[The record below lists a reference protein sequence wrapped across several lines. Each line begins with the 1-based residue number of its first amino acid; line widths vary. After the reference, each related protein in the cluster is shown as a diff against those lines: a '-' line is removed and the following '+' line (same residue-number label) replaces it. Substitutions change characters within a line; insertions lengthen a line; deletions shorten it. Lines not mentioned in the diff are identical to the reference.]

1 MIDLTSKKQTMPNLY
16 NIFGTIKIA
25 IKNQTKGIRMSEES
39 ILAGLNPQQK
49 QAVKTTEGPLLVV
62 AGAGSGKT
70 SVLTRRIAYL
80 VNEKGILPWNILAIT
95 FTNKAA
101 AEMRERER
109 DLLGTPAESI
119 WMSTF
124 HALCVR
130 ILRRDAEKIG
140 YSQNFSIADA
150 AEQLTLIKHIE
161 KELNINPKMYE
172 PRRVLSAISNA
183 KNALLTPDA
192 LKASSSM
199 PFEKITAQIYQ
210 EYQKRLKHDQIMDF
224 DDLIMQTLV
233 LFKTDATVLHY
244 YQAKFHYLLVDE
256 YQDTNQAQYELCHQL
271 AAQHKNICVVGDAD
285 QSIYG
290 WRGANLENIM
300 NFEHDYQNDGVQTIK
315 LEQNYRSTGH
325 ILAAANA
332 VIKNNRNRKAKK
344 LWTDQGE
351 GEKITYYRAQSGED
365 EAHFIISKI
374 QEEVEN
380 KNRSYRDFAILYR
393 TNAQSRTVE
402 EAFVKSNIPYQ
413 IVGGHKFYDRK
424 EIMDVMAYLK
434 LVSNPSD
441 TMSFNRIVNTP
452 KRGIGNVSIEKFT
465 NFAQTS
471 NLSLLEAFNHVG
483 ISGLSVRIAAKL
495 SDFGAKLKDA
505 IEYSRNH
512 SVTGLTEKILQ
523 DFGYIE
529 ALKAE
534 HTIEAE
540 TRLENLDEFLSVTKR
555 FDDQYDQDNQSEILS
570 DFLAEVSLLSDQDDL
585 ANNDQQVALM
595 TLHAAKGLEFPVVFL
610 VGMEDGLFPLSRALL
625 EDDQLEE
632 ERRLAYVGIT
642 RARQQLYLTNAYSR
656 TMFGR
661 TQNNQPSRFLDEID
675 EADLKIEG
683 ASFPTLGSDSFQTQA
698 APFANVAERARAQ
711 VYTPKIKPAGAVG
724 AEKKGWNVGDQ
735 VKHKAWGLGVVVKAN
750 GSGEDMELD
759 IAFKEKGIKRLL
771 AAFAPIKKV

>member
-1 MIDLTSKKQTMPNLY
+1 
-16 NIFGTIKIA
+16 
-25 IKNQTKGIRMSEES
+25 MSAES

-49 QAVKTTEGPLLVV
+49 KAVQITEGPLLVV

-80 VNEKGILPWNILAIT
+80 VAEKGIAPWNILAIT

-101 AEMRERER
+101 TEMREREHK
-109 DLLGTPAESI
+109 LLGQQADSI

-140 YSQNFSIADA
+140 YTSNFSIADS
-150 AEQLTLIKHIE
+150 AEQLTLIKHIQ
-161 KELNINPKMYE
+161 KEQNINPKMYE
-172 PRRVLSAISNA
+172 PRRILSAISNG
-183 KNALLTPDA
+183 KNDLLTPDA
-192 LKASSSM
+192 YSASASS
-199 PFEKITAQIYQ
+199 PFEKVTAQVYQ
-210 EYQKRLKHDQIMDF
+210 EYQKRLKNDQIMDF

-233 LFKTDATVLHY
+233 LFKTDPTVLHY
-244 YQAKFHYLLVDE
+244 YQNKFRYLLVDE
-256 YQDTNQAQYELCHQL
+256 YQDTNEAQYELCHAL
-271 AAQHKNICVVGDAD
+271 AAQYKNICVVGDAD

-290 WRGANLENIM
+290 WRGANMENIM
-300 NFEHDYQNDGVQTIK
+300 NFEKDYHDAGVQTVK

-325 ILAAANA
+325 ILSAANA
-332 VIKNNRNRKAKK
+332 VIKNNSNRKAKK

-351 GEKITYYRAQSGED
+351 GAKVTYYRAQSGDD
-365 EAHFIISKI
+365 EAHFIIAKI
-374 QEEVEN
+374 QEEVEE
-380 KNRSYRDFAILYR
+380 KKRSYHDFAVLYR

-402 EAFVKSNIPYQ
+402 ESFVKSNVPYQ

-424 EIMDVMAYLK
+424 EIMDIMAYLK
-434 LVSNPSD
+434 LVANPSD
-441 TMSFNRIVNTP
+441 SMSFNRIINTP
-452 KRGIGNVSIEKFT
+452 KRGIGPVSVRRFLD
-465 NFAQTS
+465 FAREN
-471 NLSLLEAFNHVG
+471 NLSILGAFDHITMSG
-483 ISGLSVRIAAKL
+483 ITTRAAAKL
-495 SDFGAKLKDA
+495 SDFGAKLRDA
-505 IEYSRNH
+505 INFAKDH

-523 DFGYIE
+523 DFGYTA

-555 FDDQYDQDNQSEILS
+555 FDDEYEENDDSDETENALS

-585 ANNDQQVALM
+585 ANNDDQVALM

-610 VGMEDGLFPLSRALL
+610 VGMEDGLFPLSRSLM

-642 RARQQLYLTNAYSR
+642 RAKRELFLTNAYSR
-656 TMFGR
+656 MMYGR
-661 TQNNQPSRFLDEID
+661 MQNNPPSRFLEEID
-675 EADLKIEG
+675 QDDLDIEN
-683 ASFPTLGSDSFQTQA
+683 SVPITFSNDNYQTQT
-698 APFANVAERARAQ
+698 APFANADERARAQ
-711 VYTPKIKPAGAVG
+711 VYTPKVKPAGAVG

-735 VKHKAWGLGVVVKAN
+735 VEHKSWGKGVVTKVN
-750 GSGEDMELD
+750 GKGEDMELD
-759 IAFKEKGIKRLL
+759 IAFSGKGIKRLL

>member
-1 MIDLTSKKQTMPNLY
+1 
-16 NIFGTIKIA
+16 
-25 IKNQTKGIRMSEES
+25 MSEES

-49 QAVKTTEGPLLVV
+49 EAVKTTEGPLLVV

-80 VNEKGILPWNILAIT
+80 VEEKQVLPWNILAIT

-101 AEMRERER
+101 SEMREREQN
-109 DLLGTPAESI
+109 LLGPAANDI

-130 ILRRDAEKIG
+130 ILRRDSDKIG
-140 YSQNFSIADA
+140 YGRNFSIADS
-150 AEQLTLIKHIE
+150 AEQLTLVKHIE

-172 PRRVLSAISNA
+172 PRGILSAISNA
-183 KNALLTPDA
+183 KNDLLTPQAFEDSA
-192 LKASSSM
+192 AS
-199 PFEKITAQIYQ
+199 PFEKMAAKVYQ

-233 LFKTDATVLHY
+233 LFKKDPEVLHY
-244 YQAKFHYLLVDE
+244 YQNKFRYMLVDE
-256 YQDTNQAQYELCHQL
+256 YQDTNQAQYELCHEL
-271 AAQHKNICVVGDAD
+271 AAQYKNICVVGDAD

-290 WRGANLENIM
+290 WRGANMENIM
-300 NFEHDYQNDGVQTIK
+300 NFENDYRDTGVQTVK

-325 ILAAANA
+325 ILSAANA
-332 VIKNNRNRKAKK
+332 VIDNNRNRKKK
-344 LWTDQGE
+344 NLWTDQGD
-351 GEKITYYRAQSGED
+351 GEKITYYRAQSGDD

-374 QEEVEN
+374 QEEVDDN
-380 KNRSYRDFAILYR
+380 NRSYKDFAVLYR

-402 EAFVKSNIPYQ
+402 EAFVKSNVPYQ

-424 EIMDVMAYLK
+424 EIMDIMAYLK
-434 LVSNPSD
+434 LVANPNDS
-441 TMSFNRIVNTP
+441 MSFNRIINTP
-452 KRGIGNVSIEKFT
+452 KRGIGRVSVDKFMDV
-465 NFAQTS
+465 AQGN
-471 NLSLLEAFNHVG
+471 NLSLIDAFKHINISG
-483 ISGLSVRIAAKL
+483 ISTRAAAKM
-495 SDFGAKLKDA
+495 SDFGAKLRDA
-505 IEYSRNH
+505 IEYAKDH

-523 DFGYIE
+523 DFGYTD

-555 FDDQYDQDNQSEILS
+555 FDDQYEPEEDDANALS

-585 ANNDQQVALM
+585 ENNDDQVALM

-642 RARQQLYLTNAYSR
+642 RAKEKLFLTNAYSR
-656 TMFGR
+656 MMFGR
-661 TQNNQPSRFLDEID
+661 MQNNPPSRFLEEID
-675 EADLKIEG
+675 VDDLDMQNSVPEG
-683 ASFPTLGSDSFQTQA
+683 VGNSDFQVQT
-698 APFANVAERARAQ
+698 APFANVDERARAQ
-711 VYTPKIKPAGAVG
+711 VYTPKAKPAGGAIG

-735 VKHKAWGLGVVVKAN
+735 VEHKAWGHGVVTKVN
-750 GSGEDMELD
+750 GEGEDMELD
-759 IAFKEKGIKRLL
+759 IAFPNKGIKRLL

>member
-1 MIDLTSKKQTMPNLY
+1 MKEFK
-16 NIFGTIKIA
+16 
-25 IKNQTKGIRMSEES
+25 MSAES

-49 QAVKTTEGPLLVV
+49 KAVQITEGPLLVV

-80 VNEKGILPWNILAIT
+80 VAEKGIAPWNILAIT

-101 AEMRERER
+101 TEMREREHK
-109 DLLGTPAESI
+109 LLGQQADSI

-140 YSQNFSIADA
+140 YTSNFSIADS
-150 AEQLTLIKHIE
+150 AEQLTLIKHIQ
-161 KELNINPKMYE
+161 KEQNINPKMYE
-172 PRRVLSAISNA
+172 PRRILSAISNG
-183 KNALLTPDA
+183 KNDLLTPDA
-192 LKASSSM
+192 YSASAAS
-199 PFEKITAQIYQ
+199 PFEKVTAQVYQ
-210 EYQKRLKHDQIMDF
+210 EYQKRLKNDQIMDF

-233 LFKTDATVLHY
+233 LFKTDPAVLHY
-244 YQAKFHYLLVDE
+244 YQNKFRYLLVDE
-256 YQDTNQAQYELCHQL
+256 YQDTNQAQYELCHAL
-271 AAQHKNICVVGDAD
+271 AAQYKNICVVGDAD

-290 WRGANLENIM
+290 WRGANMENIM
-300 NFEHDYQNDGVQTIK
+300 NFEKDYHDAGVQTVK

-332 VIKNNRNRKAKK
+332 VIKNNSNRKAKK

-351 GEKITYYRAQSGED
+351 GAKVTYYRAQSGDD
-365 EAHFIISKI
+365 EAHFIIAKI
-374 QEEVEN
+374 QEEVKE
-380 KNRSYRDFAILYR
+380 KKRSYHDFAVLYR

-402 EAFVKSNIPYQ
+402 ESFVKSNVPYQ

-424 EIMDVMAYLK
+424 EIMDIMAYLK
-434 LVSNPSD
+434 LVANPSD
-441 TMSFNRIVNTP
+441 SMSFNRIINTP
-452 KRGIGNVSIEKFT
+452 KRGIGPVSVNRFMD
-465 NFAQTS
+465 FAS
-471 NLSLLEAFNHVG
+471 DNNLSILGAFDHITMSG
-483 ISGLSVRIAAKL
+483 ITTRAAAKL
-495 SDFGAKLKDA
+495 SDFGAKLRDA
-505 IEYSRNH
+505 IKYAKDH

-523 DFGYIE
+523 DFGYTA

-555 FDDQYDQDNQSEILS
+555 FDDEYEENDDSDETENALS

-585 ANNDQQVALM
+585 ANNDDQVALM

-610 VGMEDGLFPLSRALL
+610 VGMEDGLFPLSRALM

-642 RARQQLYLTNAYSR
+642 RAKRELFLTNAYSR
-656 TMFGR
+656 MMYGR
-661 TQNNQPSRFLDEID
+661 MQNNPPSRFLEEID
-675 EADLKIEG
+675 QDDLDIEN
-683 ASFPTLGSDSFQTQA
+683 SVPITFSNDNYQTQT
-698 APFANVAERARAQ
+698 APFANADERARAQ
-711 VYTPKIKPAGAVG
+711 VYTPKVKPAGAVG

-735 VKHKAWGLGVVVKAN
+735 VEHKSWGKGVVTKVN
-750 GSGEDMELD
+750 GKGEDMELD
-759 IAFKEKGIKRLL
+759 IAFSGKGIKRLL

>member
-1 MIDLTSKKQTMPNLY
+1 MKEFK
-16 NIFGTIKIA
+16 
-25 IKNQTKGIRMSEES
+25 MSAES

-49 QAVKTTEGPLLVV
+49 KAVQITEGPLLVV

-80 VNEKGILPWNILAIT
+80 VAEKGIAPWNILAIT

-101 AEMRERER
+101 TEMREREHK
-109 DLLGTPAESI
+109 LLGQQADSI

-140 YSQNFSIADA
+140 YTSNFSIADS
-150 AEQLTLIKHIE
+150 AEQLTLIKHIQ
-161 KELNINPKMYE
+161 KEQNINPKMYE
-172 PRRVLSAISNA
+172 PRRILSAISNG
-183 KNALLTPDA
+183 KNDLLTPDA
-192 LKASSSM
+192 YSASAAS
-199 PFEKITAQIYQ
+199 PFEKVTAQVYQ
-210 EYQKRLKHDQIMDF
+210 EYQKRLKNDQIMDF

-233 LFKTDATVLHY
+233 LFKTDPAVLHY
-244 YQAKFHYLLVDE
+244 YQNKFRYLLVDE
-256 YQDTNQAQYELCHQL
+256 YQDTNQAQYKLCHAL
-271 AAQHKNICVVGDAD
+271 AAQYKNICVVGDAD

-290 WRGANLENIM
+290 WRGANMENIM
-300 NFEHDYQNDGVQTIK
+300 NFEKDYHDAGVQTVK

-332 VIKNNRNRKAKK
+332 VIKNNSNRKAKK

-351 GEKITYYRAQSGED
+351 GAKVTYYRAQSGDD
-365 EAHFIISKI
+365 EAHFIIAKI
-374 QEEVEN
+374 QEEVKE
-380 KNRSYRDFAILYR
+380 KKRSYHDFAVLYR

-402 EAFVKSNIPYQ
+402 ESFVKSNVPYQ

-424 EIMDVMAYLK
+424 EIMDIMAYLK
-434 LVSNPSD
+434 LVANPSD
-441 TMSFNRIVNTP
+441 SMSFNRIINTP
-452 KRGIGNVSIEKFT
+452 KRGIGPVSVRRFLD
-465 NFAQTS
+465 FAREN
-471 NLSLLEAFNHVG
+471 NLSILGAFDHLNM
-483 ISGLSVRIAAKL
+483 SGVTARAAAKL
-495 SDFGAKLKDA
+495 NDFGAKLRDA
-505 IEYSRNH
+505 INFAKDH

-523 DFGYIE
+523 DFGYTA

-555 FDDQYDQDNQSEILS
+555 FDDEYEENDDSDETENALS

-585 ANNDQQVALM
+585 ANNDDQVALM

-610 VGMEDGLFPLSRALL
+610 VGMEDGLFPLSRALM

-642 RARQQLYLTNAYSR
+642 RAKRELFLTNAYSR
-656 TMFGR
+656 MMYGR
-661 TQNNQPSRFLDEID
+661 MQNNPPSRFLEEID
-675 EADLKIEG
+675 QDDLDIEN
-683 ASFPTLGSDSFQTQA
+683 SVPITFSNDNYQTQT
-698 APFANVAERARAQ
+698 APFANSDERARAQ

-735 VKHKAWGLGVVVKAN
+735 VEHKSWGRGVVTKVN
-750 GSGEDMELD
+750 GKGEDMELD
-759 IAFKEKGIKRLL
+759 IAFSGKGIKRLL

>member
-1 MIDLTSKKQTMPNLY
+1 
-16 NIFGTIKIA
+16 
-25 IKNQTKGIRMSEES
+25 MSEES

-49 QAVKTTEGPLLVV
+49 EAVKTTEGPLLVV

-80 VNEKGILPWNILAIT
+80 VEEKQVLPWNILAIT

-101 AEMRERER
+101 SEMREREQK
-109 DLLGTPAESI
+109 LLGPAANDI

-130 ILRRDAEKIG
+130 ILRRDSDKIG
-140 YSQNFSIADA
+140 YGRNFSIADS
-150 AEQLTLIKHIE
+150 AEQLTLVKHIE

-172 PRRVLSAISNA
+172 PRGILSAISNA
-183 KNALLTPDA
+183 KNDLLTPQAFEDNA
-192 LKASSSM
+192 AS
-199 PFEKITAQIYQ
+199 PFEKMAAKVYQ

-233 LFKTDATVLHY
+233 LFKKDPEVLHY
-244 YQAKFHYLLVDE
+244 YQNKFRYMLVDE
-256 YQDTNQAQYELCHQL
+256 YQDTNQAQYELCHEL
-271 AAQHKNICVVGDAD
+271 AAQYKNICVVGDAD

-290 WRGANLENIM
+290 WRGANMENIM
-300 NFEHDYQNDGVQTIK
+300 NFENDYRDTGVQTVK

-325 ILAAANA
+325 ILSAANA
-332 VIKNNRNRKAKK
+332 VIDNNRNRKKK
-344 LWTDQGE
+344 NLWTDQGD
-351 GEKITYYRAQSGED
+351 GEKITYYRAQSGDD

-374 QEEVEN
+374 QEEVDDN
-380 KNRSYRDFAILYR
+380 NRSYKDFAVLYR

-402 EAFVKSNIPYQ
+402 EAFVKSNVPYQ

-424 EIMDVMAYLK
+424 EIMDIMAYLK
-434 LVSNPSD
+434 LVANPNDS
-441 TMSFNRIVNTP
+441 MSFNRIINTP
-452 KRGIGNVSIEKFT
+452 KRGIGRVSVDKFMDV
-465 NFAQTS
+465 AQGN
-471 NLSLLEAFNHVG
+471 NLSLIDAFKHINISG
-483 ISGLSVRIAAKL
+483 ISTRAAAKM
-495 SDFGAKLKDA
+495 SDFGAKLRDA
-505 IEYSRNH
+505 IEYAKDH

-523 DFGYIE
+523 DFGYTD

-555 FDDQYDQDNQSEILS
+555 FDDQYEPEEDDANALS

-585 ANNDQQVALM
+585 ENNDDQVALM

-642 RARQQLYLTNAYSR
+642 RAKEKLFLTNAYSR
-656 TMFGR
+656 MMFGR
-661 TQNNQPSRFLDEID
+661 MQNNPPSRFLEEID
-675 EADLKIEG
+675 VEDLDMQNSVPEG
-683 ASFPTLGSDSFQTQA
+683 VGNSDFQVQT
-698 APFANVAERARAQ
+698 APFANVDERARAQ
-711 VYTPKIKPAGAVG
+711 VYTPKAKPAGGAIG

-735 VKHKAWGLGVVVKAN
+735 VEHKAWGHGVVTKVN
-750 GSGEDMELD
+750 GEGEDMELD
-759 IAFKEKGIKRLL
+759 IAFPNKGIKRLL

>member
-1 MIDLTSKKQTMPNLY
+1 M
-16 NIFGTIKIA
+16 A

-109 DLLGTPAESI
+109 ELLGSQAESI

-424 EIMDVMAYLK
+424 EIMDIMAYLK
-434 LVSNPSD
+434 LISNPSD

-452 KRGIGNVSIEKFT
+452 KRGIGNVSVEKFT

-483 ISGLSVRIAAKL
+483 MSGLSVRIATKL

-505 IEYSRNH
+505 IKYSRNH

-523 DFGYIE
+523 DFGYID

-683 ASFPTLGSDSFQTQA
+683 SSFPTLGADSFQAQA

-724 AEKKGWNVGDQ
+724 AEKRGWNVGDQ
-735 VKHKAWGLGVVVKAN
+735 VKHKAWGLGVVVKVN

>member
-1 MIDLTSKKQTMPNLY
+1 
-16 NIFGTIKIA
+16 
-25 IKNQTKGIRMSEES
+25 MSEES

-49 QAVKTTEGPLLVV
+49 EAVKTTEGPLLVV

-80 VNEKGILPWNILAIT
+80 VEEKQVLPWNILAIT

-101 AEMRERER
+101 SEMREREQK
-109 DLLGTPAESI
+109 LLGPAANDI

-130 ILRRDAEKIG
+130 ILRRDSDKIG
-140 YSQNFSIADA
+140 YGRNFSIADS
-150 AEQLTLIKHIE
+150 AEQLTLVKHIE

-172 PRRVLSAISNA
+172 PRGILSAISNA
-183 KNALLTPDA
+183 KNDLLTPQAFEDSA
-192 LKASSSM
+192 AS
-199 PFEKITAQIYQ
+199 PFEKMAAKVYQ

-233 LFKTDATVLHY
+233 LFKKDPEVLHY
-244 YQAKFHYLLVDE
+244 YQNKFRYMLVDE
-256 YQDTNQAQYELCHQL
+256 YQDTNQAQYELCHEL
-271 AAQHKNICVVGDAD
+271 AAQYKNICVVGDAD

-290 WRGANLENIM
+290 WRGANMENIM
-300 NFEHDYQNDGVQTIK
+300 NFENDYRDTGVQTVK

-325 ILAAANA
+325 ILSAANA
-332 VIKNNRNRKAKK
+332 VIDNNRNRKKK
-344 LWTDQGE
+344 NLWTDQGD
-351 GEKITYYRAQSGED
+351 GEKITYYRAQSGDD

-374 QEEVEN
+374 QEEVDDN
-380 KNRSYRDFAILYR
+380 NRSYKDFAVLYR

-402 EAFVKSNIPYQ
+402 EAFVKSNVPYQ

-424 EIMDVMAYLK
+424 EIMDIMAYLK
-434 LVSNPSD
+434 LVANPNDS
-441 TMSFNRIVNTP
+441 MSFNRIINTP
-452 KRGIGNVSIEKFT
+452 KRGIGRVSVDKFMDV
-465 NFAQTS
+465 AQGN
-471 NLSLLEAFNHVG
+471 NLSLIDAFKHINISG
-483 ISGLSVRIAAKL
+483 ISTRAAAKM
-495 SDFGAKLKDA
+495 SDFGAKLRDA
-505 IEYSRNH
+505 IEYAKDH

-523 DFGYIE
+523 DFGYTD

-555 FDDQYDQDNQSEILS
+555 FDDQYEPEEDDANALS

-585 ANNDQQVALM
+585 ENNDDQVALM

-642 RARQQLYLTNAYSR
+642 RAKEKLFLTNAYSR
-656 TMFGR
+656 MMFGR
-661 TQNNQPSRFLDEID
+661 MQNNPPSRFLEEID
-675 EADLKIEG
+675 VDDLDMQNSVPEG
-683 ASFPTLGSDSFQTQA
+683 VGNSAFQVQT
-698 APFANVAERARAQ
+698 APFANVDERARAQ
-711 VYTPKIKPAGAVG
+711 VYTPKAKPAGGAIG

-735 VKHKAWGLGVVVKAN
+735 VEHKAWGHGVVTKVN
-750 GSGEDMELD
+750 GEGEDMELD
-759 IAFKEKGIKRLL
+759 IAFPNKGIKRLL

>member
-1 MIDLTSKKQTMPNLY
+1 MKEFK
-16 NIFGTIKIA
+16 
-25 IKNQTKGIRMSEES
+25 MSAES

-49 QAVKTTEGPLLVV
+49 KAVQITEGPLLVV

-80 VNEKGILPWNILAIT
+80 VAEKGIAPWNILAIT

-101 AEMRERER
+101 TEMREREHK
-109 DLLGTPAESI
+109 LLGQQADSI

-140 YSQNFSIADA
+140 YTSNFSIADS
-150 AEQLTLIKHIE
+150 AEQLTLIKHIQ
-161 KELNINPKMYE
+161 KEQNINPKMYE
-172 PRRVLSAISNA
+172 PRRILSAISNG
-183 KNALLTPDA
+183 KNDLLTPDA
-192 LKASSSM
+192 YSASAAS
-199 PFEKITAQIYQ
+199 PFEKVTAQVYQ
-210 EYQKRLKHDQIMDF
+210 EYQKRLKNDQIMDF

-233 LFKTDATVLHY
+233 LFKTDPAVLHY
-244 YQAKFHYLLVDE
+244 YQNKFRYLLVDE
-256 YQDTNQAQYELCHQL
+256 YQDTNQAQYELCHAL
-271 AAQHKNICVVGDAD
+271 AAQYKNICVVGDAD

-290 WRGANLENIM
+290 WRGANMENIM
-300 NFEHDYQNDGVQTIK
+300 NFEKDYHDAGVQTVK

-332 VIKNNRNRKAKK
+332 VIKNNSNRKAKK

-351 GEKITYYRAQSGED
+351 GAKVTYYRAQSGDD
-365 EAHFIISKI
+365 EAHFIIAKI
-374 QEEVEN
+374 QEEVKE
-380 KNRSYRDFAILYR
+380 KKRSYHDFAVLYR

-402 EAFVKSNIPYQ
+402 ESFVKSNVPYQ

-424 EIMDVMAYLK
+424 EIMDIMAYLK
-434 LVSNPSD
+434 LVANPSD
-441 TMSFNRIVNTP
+441 SMSFNRIINTP
-452 KRGIGNVSIEKFT
+452 KRGIGPVSVRRFLD
-465 NFAQTS
+465 FAREN
-471 NLSLLEAFNHVG
+471 NLSILGAFDHITMSG
-483 ISGLSVRIAAKL
+483 ITTRAAAKL
-495 SDFGAKLKDA
+495 SDFGAKLRDA
-505 IEYSRNH
+505 INFAKDH

-523 DFGYIE
+523 DFGYTA

-555 FDDQYDQDNQSEILS
+555 FDDEYEENDDSDETENALS

-585 ANNDQQVALM
+585 ANNDDQVALM

-610 VGMEDGLFPLSRALL
+610 VGMEDGLFPLSRSLM

-642 RARQQLYLTNAYSR
+642 RAKRELFLTNAYSR
-656 TMFGR
+656 MMYGR
-661 TQNNQPSRFLDEID
+661 MQNNPPSRFLEEID
-675 EADLKIEG
+675 QDDLDIEN
-683 ASFPTLGSDSFQTQA
+683 SVPITFSNDNYQTQT
-698 APFANVAERARAQ
+698 APFANSDERARAQ

-735 VKHKAWGLGVVVKAN
+735 VEHKSWGKGVVTKVN
-750 GSGEDMELD
+750 GKGEDMELD
-759 IAFKEKGIKRLL
+759 IAFSGKGIKRLL

>member
-1 MIDLTSKKQTMPNLY
+1 
-16 NIFGTIKIA
+16 
-25 IKNQTKGIRMSEES
+25 MSEES

-49 QAVKTTEGPLLVV
+49 EAVKTTEGPLLVV

-80 VNEKGILPWNILAIT
+80 VEEKQVLPWNILAIT

-101 AEMRERER
+101 SEMREREQK
-109 DLLGTPAESI
+109 LLGPAANDI

-130 ILRRDAEKIG
+130 ILRRDSDKIG
-140 YSQNFSIADA
+140 YGRNFSIADS
-150 AEQLTLIKHIE
+150 AEQLTLVKHIE

-172 PRRVLSAISNA
+172 PRGILSAISNA
-183 KNALLTPDA
+183 KNDLLTPQAFEDSA
-192 LKASSSM
+192 AS
-199 PFEKITAQIYQ
+199 PFEKMAAKVYQ

-233 LFKTDATVLHY
+233 LFKKDPEVLHY
-244 YQAKFHYLLVDE
+244 YQNKFRYMLVDE
-256 YQDTNQAQYELCHQL
+256 YQDTNQAQYELCHEL
-271 AAQHKNICVVGDAD
+271 AAQYKNICVVGDAD

-290 WRGANLENIM
+290 WRGANMENIM
-300 NFEHDYQNDGVQTIK
+300 NFENDYRDTGVQTVK

-325 ILAAANA
+325 ILSAANA
-332 VIKNNRNRKAKK
+332 VIDNNRNRKKK
-344 LWTDQGE
+344 NLWTDQGD
-351 GEKITYYRAQSGED
+351 GEKITYYRAQSGDD

-374 QEEVEN
+374 QEEVDDN
-380 KNRSYRDFAILYR
+380 NRSYKDFAVLYR

-402 EAFVKSNIPYQ
+402 EAFVKSNVPYQ

-424 EIMDVMAYLK
+424 EIMDIMAYLK
-434 LVSNPSD
+434 LVANPNDS
-441 TMSFNRIVNTP
+441 MSFNRIINTP
-452 KRGIGNVSIEKFT
+452 KRGIGRVSVDKFMDV
-465 NFAQTS
+465 AQGN
-471 NLSLLEAFNHVG
+471 NLSLIDAFKHINISG
-483 ISGLSVRIAAKL
+483 ISTRAAAKM
-495 SDFGAKLKDA
+495 SDFGAKLRDA
-505 IEYSRNH
+505 IEYAKDH

-523 DFGYIE
+523 DFGYTD

-555 FDDQYDQDNQSEILS
+555 FDDQYEPEEDDTNALS

-585 ANNDQQVALM
+585 ENNDDQVALM

-642 RARQQLYLTNAYSR
+642 RAKEKLFLTNAYSR
-656 TMFGR
+656 MMFGR
-661 TQNNQPSRFLDEID
+661 MQNNPPSRFLEEID
-675 EADLKIEG
+675 VDDLDMQNSVPEG
-683 ASFPTLGSDSFQTQA
+683 VGNSDFQVQT
-698 APFANVAERARAQ
+698 APFANVDERARAQ
-711 VYTPKIKPAGAVG
+711 VYTPKAKPAGGAIG

-735 VKHKAWGLGVVVKAN
+735 VEHKAWGHGVVTKVN
-750 GSGEDMELD
+750 GEGEDMELD
-759 IAFKEKGIKRLL
+759 IAFPNKGIKRLL

>member
-1 MIDLTSKKQTMPNLY
+1 MKEFK
-16 NIFGTIKIA
+16 
-25 IKNQTKGIRMSEES
+25 MSAES

-49 QAVKTTEGPLLVV
+49 KAVQITEGPLLVV

-80 VNEKGILPWNILAIT
+80 VAEKGIAPWNILAIT

-101 AEMRERER
+101 TEMREREHK
-109 DLLGTPAESI
+109 LLGQQADSI

-140 YSQNFSIADA
+140 YTSNFSIADS
-150 AEQLTLIKHIE
+150 AEQLTLIKHIQ
-161 KELNINPKMYE
+161 KEQNINPKMYE
-172 PRRVLSAISNA
+172 PRRILSAISNG
-183 KNALLTPDA
+183 KNDLLTPDA
-192 LKASSSM
+192 YSASASS
-199 PFEKITAQIYQ
+199 PFEKVTAQVYQ
-210 EYQKRLKHDQIMDF
+210 EYQKRLKNDQIMDF

-233 LFKTDATVLHY
+233 LFKTDPTALHF
-244 YQAKFHYLLVDE
+244 YQNKFRYLLVDE
-256 YQDTNQAQYELCHQL
+256 YQDTNQAQYELCHAL
-271 AAQHKNICVVGDAD
+271 AAQYKNICVVGDAD

-290 WRGANLENIM
+290 WRGANMENIM
-300 NFEHDYQNDGVQTIK
+300 NFEKDYHDAGVQTVK

-332 VIKNNRNRKAKK
+332 VITNNSNRKAKK

-351 GEKITYYRAQSGED
+351 GAKVTYYRAQSGDD

-374 QEEVEN
+374 QEEVKE
-380 KNRSYRDFAILYR
+380 KRRSYHDFAVLYR

-402 EAFVKSNIPYQ
+402 ESFVKSNVPYQ

-434 LVSNPSD
+434 LVANPSD
-441 TMSFNRIVNTP
+441 SMSFNRIINTP
-452 KRGIGNVSIEKFT
+452 KRGIGPVSVRRFLD
-465 NFAQTS
+465 FAREN
-471 NLSLLEAFNHVG
+471 NLSILGAFDHLNM
-483 ISGLSVRIAAKL
+483 SGVTARAAAKL
-495 SDFGAKLKDA
+495 SDFGAKLRDA
-505 IEYSRNH
+505 INFARDH

-523 DFGYIE
+523 DFGYTA

-534 HTIEAE
+534 HTIESE

-555 FDDQYDQDNQSEILS
+555 FDDEYEENDDSDETENALS

-585 ANNDQQVALM
+585 ANNDDQVALM

-610 VGMEDGLFPLSRALL
+610 VGMEDGLFPLSRSLM

-642 RARQQLYLTNAYSR
+642 RAKRELFLTNAYSR
-656 TMFGR
+656 MMYGR
-661 TQNNQPSRFLDEID
+661 MQNNPPSRFLEEID
-675 EADLKIEG
+675 QDDLDIEN
-683 ASFPTLGSDSFQTQA
+683 SVPITFSNDNYQTQT
-698 APFANVAERARAQ
+698 APFANSDERARAQ

-735 VKHKAWGLGVVVKAN
+735 VEHKSWGRGVVTKVN
-750 GSGEDMELD
+750 GKGEDMELD
-759 IAFKEKGIKRLL
+759 IAFSGKGIKRLL

>member
-1 MIDLTSKKQTMPNLY
+1 MKEFK
-16 NIFGTIKIA
+16 
-25 IKNQTKGIRMSEES
+25 MSAES

-49 QAVKTTEGPLLVV
+49 KAVQITEGPLLVV

-80 VNEKGILPWNILAIT
+80 VAEKGIAPWNILAIT

-101 AEMRERER
+101 TEMREREHK
-109 DLLGTPAESI
+109 LLGQQADSI

-140 YSQNFSIADA
+140 YTSNFSIADS
-150 AEQLTLIKHIE
+150 AEQLTLIKHIQ
-161 KELNINPKMYE
+161 KEQNINPKMYE
-172 PRRVLSAISNA
+172 PRRILSAISNG
-183 KNALLTPDA
+183 KNDLLTPDA
-192 LKASSSM
+192 YSASAAS
-199 PFEKITAQIYQ
+199 PFEKVTAQVYQ
-210 EYQKRLKHDQIMDF
+210 EYQKRLKNDQIMDF

-233 LFKTDATVLHY
+233 LFKTDPAVLHY
-244 YQAKFHYLLVDE
+244 YQNKFRYLLVDE
-256 YQDTNQAQYELCHQL
+256 YQDTNQAQYELCHAL
-271 AAQHKNICVVGDAD
+271 AAQYKNICVVGDAD

-290 WRGANLENIM
+290 WRGANMENIM
-300 NFEHDYQNDGVQTIK
+300 NFEKDYHDAGVQTVK

-332 VIKNNRNRKAKK
+332 VIKNNSNRKAKK

-351 GEKITYYRAQSGED
+351 GAKVTYYRAQSGDD
-365 EAHFIISKI
+365 EAHFIIAKI
-374 QEEVEN
+374 QEEVKE
-380 KNRSYRDFAILYR
+380 KKRSYHDFAVLYR

-402 EAFVKSNIPYQ
+402 ESFVKSNVPYQ

-424 EIMDVMAYLK
+424 EIMDIMAYLK
-434 LVSNPSD
+434 LVANPSD
-441 TMSFNRIVNTP
+441 SMSFNRIINTP
-452 KRGIGNVSIEKFT
+452 KRGIGPVSVRRFMD
-465 NFAQTS
+465 FARDN
-471 NLSLLEAFNHVG
+471 NLSILGAFDHLNM
-483 ISGLSVRIAAKL
+483 SGVTARAAAKL
-495 SDFGAKLKDA
+495 SDFGAKLRDA
-505 IEYSRNH
+505 INFAKDH

-523 DFGYIE
+523 DFGYTA

-555 FDDQYDQDNQSEILS
+555 FDDEYEENDDSDETENALS

-585 ANNDQQVALM
+585 ANNDDQVALM

-610 VGMEDGLFPLSRALL
+610 VGMEDGLFPLSRALM

-642 RARQQLYLTNAYSR
+642 RAKRELFLTNAYSR
-656 TMFGR
+656 MMYGR
-661 TQNNQPSRFLDEID
+661 MQNNPPSRFLEEID
-675 EADLKIEG
+675 QDDLDIEN
-683 ASFPTLGSDSFQTQA
+683 SVPITFSNDNYQTQT
-698 APFANVAERARAQ
+698 APFANADERARAQ
-711 VYTPKIKPAGAVG
+711 VYTPKVKPAGAVG

-735 VKHKAWGLGVVVKAN
+735 VEHKSWGKGVVTKVN
-750 GSGEDMELD
+750 GKGEDMELD
-759 IAFKEKGIKRLL
+759 IAFSGKGIKRLL

>member
-1 MIDLTSKKQTMPNLY
+1 MKEFK
-16 NIFGTIKIA
+16 
-25 IKNQTKGIRMSEES
+25 MSAES

-49 QAVKTTEGPLLVV
+49 KAVQITEGPLLVV

-80 VNEKGILPWNILAIT
+80 VAEKGIAPWNILAIT

-101 AEMRERER
+101 TEMREREHK
-109 DLLGTPAESI
+109 LLGQQADSI

-140 YSQNFSIADA
+140 YTSNFSIADS
-150 AEQLTLIKHIE
+150 AEQLTLIKHIQ
-161 KELNINPKMYE
+161 KEQNINPKMYE
-172 PRRVLSAISNA
+172 PRRILSAISNG
-183 KNALLTPDA
+183 KNDLLTPDA
-192 LKASSSM
+192 YSASAAS
-199 PFEKITAQIYQ
+199 PFEKVTAQVYQ
-210 EYQKRLKHDQIMDF
+210 EYQKRLKNDQIMDF

-233 LFKTDATVLHY
+233 LFKTDPAVLHY
-244 YQAKFHYLLVDE
+244 YQNKFRYLLVDE
-256 YQDTNQAQYELCHQL
+256 YQDTNQAQYELCHAL
-271 AAQHKNICVVGDAD
+271 AAQYKNICVVGDAD

-290 WRGANLENIM
+290 WRGANMENIM
-300 NFEHDYQNDGVQTIK
+300 NFEKDYHDAGVQTVK

-325 ILAAANA
+325 ILATANA
-332 VIKNNRNRKAKK
+332 VIKNNSNRKAKK

-351 GEKITYYRAQSGED
+351 GAKVTYYRAQSGDD
-365 EAHFIISKI
+365 EAHFIIAKI
-374 QEEVEN
+374 QEEVKE
-380 KNRSYRDFAILYR
+380 KKRSYHDFAVLYR

-402 EAFVKSNIPYQ
+402 ESFVKSNVPYQ

-424 EIMDVMAYLK
+424 EIMDIMAYLK
-434 LVSNPSD
+434 LVANPSD
-441 TMSFNRIVNTP
+441 SMSFNRIINTP
-452 KRGIGNVSIEKFT
+452 KRGIGPVSVNRFMD
-465 NFAQTS
+465 FAS
-471 NLSLLEAFNHVG
+471 DNNLSILGAFDHLNM
-483 ISGLSVRIAAKL
+483 SGVTARAAAKL
-495 SDFGAKLKDA
+495 SDFSAKLRDA
-505 IEYSRNH
+505 INFAKDH

-523 DFGYIE
+523 DFGYTA

-555 FDDQYDQDNQSEILS
+555 FDDEYEENDDSDETENALS

-585 ANNDQQVALM
+585 ANNDDQVALM

-610 VGMEDGLFPLSRALL
+610 VGMEDGLFPLSRALM

-642 RARQQLYLTNAYSR
+642 RAKRELFLTNAYSR
-656 TMFGR
+656 MMYGR
-661 TQNNQPSRFLDEID
+661 MQNNPPSRFLEEID
-675 EADLKIEG
+675 QDDLDIEN
-683 ASFPTLGSDSFQTQA
+683 SVPITFSNDNYQTQT
-698 APFANVAERARAQ
+698 APFANADERARAQ

-735 VKHKAWGLGVVVKAN
+735 VEHKSWGKGVVTKVN
-750 GSGEDMELD
+750 GKGEDMELD
-759 IAFKEKGIKRLL
+759 IAFSGKGIKRLL

>member
-1 MIDLTSKKQTMPNLY
+1 
-16 NIFGTIKIA
+16 
-25 IKNQTKGIRMSEES
+25 MSEES

-49 QAVKTTEGPLLVV
+49 EAVKTTEGPLLVV

-80 VNEKGILPWNILAIT
+80 VEEKQVLPWNILAIT

-101 AEMRERER
+101 SEMREREQK
-109 DLLGTPAESI
+109 LLGPAANDI

-130 ILRRDAEKIG
+130 ILRRDSDKIG
-140 YSQNFSIADA
+140 YGRNFSIADS
-150 AEQLTLIKHIE
+150 AEQLTLVKHIE

-172 PRRVLSAISNA
+172 PRGILSAISNA
-183 KNALLTPDA
+183 KNDLLTPQAFEDSA
-192 LKASSSM
+192 AS
-199 PFEKITAQIYQ
+199 PFEKMAAKVYQ

-233 LFKTDATVLHY
+233 LFKKDPEVLHY
-244 YQAKFHYLLVDE
+244 YQNKFRYMLVDE
-256 YQDTNQAQYELCHQL
+256 YQDTNQAQYELCHEL
-271 AAQHKNICVVGDAD
+271 AAQYKNICVVGDAD

-290 WRGANLENIM
+290 WRGANMENIM
-300 NFEHDYQNDGVQTIK
+300 NFENDYRDTGVQTVK

-325 ILAAANA
+325 ILSAANA
-332 VIKNNRNRKAKK
+332 VIDNNRNRKKK
-344 LWTDQGE
+344 NLWTDQGD
-351 GEKITYYRAQSGED
+351 GEKITYYRAQSGDD

-374 QEEVEN
+374 QEEVDDN
-380 KNRSYRDFAILYR
+380 NRSYKDFAVLYR

-402 EAFVKSNIPYQ
+402 EAFVKSNVPYQ

-424 EIMDVMAYLK
+424 EIMDIMAYLK
-434 LVSNPSD
+434 LVANPNDS
-441 TMSFNRIVNTP
+441 MSFNRIINTP
-452 KRGIGNVSIEKFT
+452 KRGIGRVSVDKFMDV
-465 NFAQTS
+465 AQGN
-471 NLSLLEAFNHVG
+471 NLSLIDAFKHINISG
-483 ISGLSVRIAAKL
+483 ISTRAAAKM
-495 SDFGAKLKDA
+495 SDFGAKLLDA
-505 IEYSRNH
+505 IEYAKDH

-523 DFGYIE
+523 DFGYTD

-555 FDDQYDQDNQSEILS
+555 FDDQYEPEEDDANALS

-585 ANNDQQVALM
+585 ENNDDQVALM

-642 RARQQLYLTNAYSR
+642 RAKEKLFLTNAYSR
-656 TMFGR
+656 MMFGR
-661 TQNNQPSRFLDEID
+661 MQNNPPSRFLEEID
-675 EADLKIEG
+675 VDDLDMQNSVPEG
-683 ASFPTLGSDSFQTQA
+683 VGNSAFQVQT
-698 APFANVAERARAQ
+698 APFANVDERARAQ
-711 VYTPKIKPAGAVG
+711 VYTPKAKPAGGAIG

-735 VKHKAWGLGVVVKAN
+735 VEHKAWGHGVVTKVN
-750 GSGEDMELD
+750 GEGEDMELD
-759 IAFKEKGIKRLL
+759 IAFPNKGIKRLL

>member
-1 MIDLTSKKQTMPNLY
+1 
-16 NIFGTIKIA
+16 
-25 IKNQTKGIRMSEES
+25 MSEES

-49 QAVKTTEGPLLVV
+49 EAVKTTEGPLLVV

-80 VNEKGILPWNILAIT
+80 VEEKQVLPWNILAIT

-101 AEMRERER
+101 SEMREREQK
-109 DLLGTPAESI
+109 LLGPAANDI

-130 ILRRDAEKIG
+130 ILRRDSDKIG
-140 YSQNFSIADA
+140 YGRNFSIADS
-150 AEQLTLIKHIE
+150 AEQLTLVKHIE

-172 PRRVLSAISNA
+172 PRGILSAISNA
-183 KNALLTPDA
+183 KNDLLTPQAFKDSA
-192 LKASSSM
+192 AS
-199 PFEKITAQIYQ
+199 PFEKMAAKVYQ

-233 LFKTDATVLHY
+233 LFKKDPEVLHY
-244 YQAKFHYLLVDE
+244 YQNKFRYMLVDE
-256 YQDTNQAQYELCHQL
+256 YQDTNQAQYELCHEL
-271 AAQHKNICVVGDAD
+271 AAQYKNICVVGDAD

-290 WRGANLENIM
+290 WRGANMENIM
-300 NFEHDYQNDGVQTIK
+300 NFENDYRDTGVQTVK

-325 ILAAANA
+325 ILSAANA
-332 VIKNNRNRKAKK
+332 VIDNNRNRKKK
-344 LWTDQGE
+344 NLWTDQGD
-351 GEKITYYRAQSGED
+351 GEKITYYRAQSGDD

-374 QEEVEN
+374 QEEVDDN
-380 KNRSYRDFAILYR
+380 NRSYKDFAVLYR

-402 EAFVKSNIPYQ
+402 EAFVKSNVPYQ

-424 EIMDVMAYLK
+424 EIMDIMAYLK
-434 LVSNPSD
+434 LVANPNDS
-441 TMSFNRIVNTP
+441 MSFNRIINTP
-452 KRGIGNVSIEKFT
+452 KRGIGRVSVEKFMDV
-465 NFAQTS
+465 AQGN
-471 NLSLLEAFNHVG
+471 NLSLIDAFKHINISG
-483 ISGLSVRIAAKL
+483 ISTRAAAKM
-495 SDFGAKLKDA
+495 SDFGAKLRDA
-505 IEYSRNH
+505 IEYAKDH

-523 DFGYIE
+523 DFGYTD

-555 FDDQYDQDNQSEILS
+555 FDDQYEPEEDDANALS

-585 ANNDQQVALM
+585 ENNDDQVALM

-642 RARQQLYLTNAYSR
+642 RAKEKLFLTNAYSR
-656 TMFGR
+656 MMFGR
-661 TQNNQPSRFLDEID
+661 MQNNPPSRFLEEID
-675 EADLKIEG
+675 VDDLDMQNSVPESVG
-683 ASFPTLGSDSFQTQA
+683 NSDFQVQT
-698 APFANVAERARAQ
+698 APFANVDERARAQ
-711 VYTPKIKPAGAVG
+711 VYTPKAKPAGGAIG

-735 VKHKAWGLGVVVKAN
+735 VEHKAWGHGVVTKVN
-750 GSGEDMELD
+750 GEGEDMELD
-759 IAFKEKGIKRLL
+759 IAFPNKGIKRLL

>member
-1 MIDLTSKKQTMPNLY
+1 
-16 NIFGTIKIA
+16 
-25 IKNQTKGIRMSEES
+25 MSAES

-49 QAVKTTEGPLLVV
+49 KAVQITEGPLLVV

-80 VNEKGILPWNILAIT
+80 VAEKGVAPWNILAIT

-101 AEMRERER
+101 TEMREREHK
-109 DLLGTPAESI
+109 LLGQQADSI

-140 YSQNFSIADA
+140 YTSNFSIADS
-150 AEQLTLIKHIE
+150 AEQLTLIKHIQ
-161 KELNINPKMYE
+161 KEQNINPKMYE
-172 PRRVLSAISNA
+172 PRRILSAISNG
-183 KNALLTPDA
+183 KNDLLTPDA
-192 LKASSSM
+192 YSASAAS
-199 PFEKITAQIYQ
+199 PFEKVTAQVYQ
-210 EYQKRLKHDQIMDF
+210 EYQKRLKNDQIMDF

-233 LFKTDATVLHY
+233 LFKTDPTVLHY
-244 YQAKFHYLLVDE
+244 YQNKFRYLLVDE
-256 YQDTNQAQYELCHQL
+256 YQDTNQAQYELCHAL
-271 AAQHKNICVVGDAD
+271 AAQYKNICVVGDAD

-290 WRGANLENIM
+290 WRGANMENIM
-300 NFEHDYQNDGVQTIK
+300 NFEKDYHDAGVQTVK

-325 ILAAANA
+325 ILSAANA
-332 VIKNNRNRKAKK
+332 VIKNNSNRKAKK

-351 GEKITYYRAQSGED
+351 GAKVTYYRAQSGDD
-365 EAHFIISKI
+365 EAHFIIAKI
-374 QEEVEN
+374 QEEVEE
-380 KNRSYRDFAILYR
+380 KKRSYHDFAVLYR

-402 EAFVKSNIPYQ
+402 ESFVKSNVPYQ

-424 EIMDVMAYLK
+424 EIMDIMAYLK
-434 LVSNPSD
+434 LVANPSD
-441 TMSFNRIVNTP
+441 SMSFNRIINTP
-452 KRGIGNVSIEKFT
+452 KRGIGPVSVNRFMD
-465 NFAQTS
+465 FAS
-471 NLSLLEAFNHVG
+471 DNNLSILGAFDHITMSG
-483 ISGLSVRIAAKL
+483 ITTRAAAKL
-495 SDFGAKLKDA
+495 SDFGAKLRDA
-505 IEYSRNH
+505 IKYAKDH

-523 DFGYIE
+523 DFGYTA

-555 FDDQYDQDNQSEILS
+555 FDDEYEENDDSDETENALS

-585 ANNDQQVALM
+585 ANNDDQVALM

-610 VGMEDGLFPLSRALL
+610 VGMEDGLFPLSRSLM

-642 RARQQLYLTNAYSR
+642 RAKRELFLTNAYSR
-656 TMFGR
+656 MMYGR
-661 TQNNQPSRFLDEID
+661 MQNNPPSRFLEEID
-675 EADLKIEG
+675 QDDLDIEN
-683 ASFPTLGSDSFQTQA
+683 SVPITFSNDNYQTQT
-698 APFANVAERARAQ
+698 APFANSDERARAQ

-735 VKHKAWGLGVVVKAN
+735 VEHKSWGRGVVTKVN
-750 GSGEDMELD
+750 GKGEDMELD
-759 IAFKEKGIKRLL
+759 IAFSGKGIKRLL